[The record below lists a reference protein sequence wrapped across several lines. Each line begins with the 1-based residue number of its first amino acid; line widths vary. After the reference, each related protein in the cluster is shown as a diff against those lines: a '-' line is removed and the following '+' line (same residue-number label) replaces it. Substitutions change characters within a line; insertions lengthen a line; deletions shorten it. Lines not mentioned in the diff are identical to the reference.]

1 MTRCLDTHGSL
12 DTLMRILATEA
23 VCRVC
28 ILGLG
33 NFGLLA
39 TFALTGTFALLC
51 TLTSTLAGTGLLRRC
66 CILGELD
73 GLLRPL
79 VAISPSMRPVVLVTQ
94 AAATRQR
101 HKLTDLLGSVITRVE
116 IDGVNRLLVC
126 LSFGT
131 ALVAD

>member
-33 NFGLLA
+33 NLGLVA
-39 TFALTGTFALLC
+39 TGFFALFC
-51 TLTSTLAGTGLLRRC
+51 TLASTLAGTGLLRRC

-79 VAISPSMRPVVLVTQ
+79 VAISPSMTSC
-94 AAATRQR
+94 T
-101 HKLTDLLGSVITRVE
+101 
-116 IDGVNRLLVC
+116 C
-126 LSFGT
+126 LSPERQPPSKDTNLQIF
-131 ALVAD
+131 LKVS